1 MAPKQHASICLRHV
15 LRSAELIY
23 RFSTAKAYVHVFL
36 LPFTVR
42 SGSTLAFFFCVLS
55 FFDQHSTAF
64 RSRARAQFCLVGCHP

>member
-42 SGSTLAFFFCVLS
+42 SGLTLAFFFLCIEFL
-55 FFDQHSTAF
+55 
-64 RSRARAQFCLVGCHP
+64 